1 LGRIAVALR
10 MLYTRLRAEEKL
22 LAQAAE
28 RRGIPFFLHH
38 LGEDFWGG
46 GAGEDL
52 FDPGDLLLLRC
63 IAHGENELLA
73 SHFSY
78 LGWRTVNPREVI
90 SCCGSKGETSM
101 LLEAVGIPQPAFRFA
116 FSAEGALKA
125 AEDLGYPVVF
135 KPMTGSWG
143 RLLAKVDTPEM
154 AEAVIEHKM
163 QLGGQHRNFYVQQYV
178 EKEGFDVRAFVIGG
192 EPRCA
197 IRRYSEH
204 WITNTARGGRAE
216 VQPLE
221 RDLVDL
227 LNRVHAA
234 VGGEFLAVDCFA
246 TPSGWMVNEINDGG
260 EFRNSIDITG
270 VDIPGELLE
279 HCASLEEDLSSD
291 SRRGIKSIKRI
302 KRAPRGAAAVV
313 PYRAEEEECPLS

>member
-1 LGRIAVALR
+1 MVLR
-10 MLYTRLRAEEKL
+10 MLYTRLRTEEKL

-28 RRGIPFFLHH
+28 WRGIPFSLHH
-38 LGEDFWGG
+38 LGDDFWGG
-46 GAGEDL
+46 EDGTSS
-52 FDPGDLLLLRC
+52 FAPGDVLLLRC

-73 SHFSY
+73 SHFAY
-78 LGWRTVNPREVI
+78 RGWRTVNPREVI
-90 SCCGSKGETSM
+90 SCCGHKGETSM
-101 LLEAVGIPQPAFRFA
+101 LLEAAGIPQPAFRFA
-116 FSAEGALKA
+116 FSSEGALKA

-135 KPMTGSWG
+135 KPMSGSWG

-154 AEAVIEHKM
+154 AEAVIEHKV
-163 QLGGQHRNFYVQQYV
+163 QLGGQHRHLYVQRYV

-216 VQPLE
+216 VQPLG
-221 RDLVDL
+221 RDLVNL
-227 LNRVHAA
+227 LNRVHRA
-234 VGGEFLAVDCFA
+234 VGGDFLAVDCFA

-279 HCASLEEDLSSD
+279 HCAFLEEGFSSD
-291 SRRGIKSIKRI
+291 SGIGIKSIKRI
-302 KRAPRGAAAVV
+302 KRAPRGVRTVAACE
-313 PYRAEEEECPLS
+313 AEEERSTLP

>member
-1 LGRIAVALR
+1 MALR

-22 LAQAAE
+22 LAQGAE
-28 RRGIPFFLHH
+28 RRGIPLSLHR

-46 GAGEDL
+46 GAGEEH
-52 FDPGDLLLLRC
+52 FAPGDLLLLRC

-73 SHFSY
+73 SHFTY
-78 LGWRTVNPREVI
+78 RGWRTVNSREVI
-90 SCCGSKGETSM
+90 SCCGSKGETSV
-101 LLEAVGIPQPAFRFA
+101 LLEAAEIPQPAFRFA

-135 KPMTGSWG
+135 KPMSGSWG
-143 RLLAKVDTPEM
+143 RLLAKVDSPEM
-154 AEAVIEHKM
+154 AEAVVEHKL
-163 QLGGQHRNFYVQQYV
+163 QLGGQHRHLYVQQYV
-178 EKEGFDVRAFVIGG
+178 EKEGFDVRAFIIGG

-197 IRRYSEH
+197 IRRYSQH

-216 VQPLE
+216 NQPLE
-221 RDLVDL
+221 RDLEHL
-227 LNRVHAA
+227 LRRVHEA

-246 TPSGWMVNEINDGG
+246 TSSGWMVNEINDGG

-279 HCASLEEDLSSD
+279 HCASLEASLEKNIPSD
-291 SRRGIKSIKRI
+291 APGGI
-302 KRAPRGAAAVV
+302 KRAKEIKRLPREAAAVV
-313 PYRAEEEECPLS
+313 AYRAEEKECTSQ